1 MLPLTLFRM
10 IFFGA
15 DHGWGRAKRPPS
27 LKLSLISCNGE
38 TWHSHT
44 LPKEDPRNI

>member
-15 DHGWGRAKRPPS
+15 DHGWGGAKRPP
-27 LKLSLISCNGE
+27 
-38 TWHSHT
+38 
-44 LPKEDPRNI
+44 LPKTVTHILQW